1 MMILS
6 KQSLKLAFVSAIS
19 LVFLAPATQA
29 ISTTFSSSSVMLQ
42 EQANTNSQTLIAAGV
57 KKRIQFPRGESST
70 KLSGAVVRGDR
81 DVYTLGAKA
90 DQTMN
95 LSISSTEA
103 NAVFKLVDPN
113 GNTLAEDVTTWS
125 DTLPLSGDYQVY
137 VGGTRGNASYTLQV
151 SIN

>member
-1 MMILS
+1 MILS
-6 KQSLKLAFVSAIS
+6 KRSLNLAVASSVSLI
-19 LVFLAPATQA
+19 FLASATQA
-29 ISTTFSSSSVMLQ
+29 ISTTSSSSHVTLQ

-57 KKRIQFPRGESST
+57 KKRIQFPKGESSAKVSGAVIRGES
-70 KLSGAVVRGDR
+70 
-81 DVYTLGAKA
+81 DVYTLNAKA

-113 GNTLAEDVTTWS
+113 GNTLAEDVTSWS
-125 DTLPLSGDYQVY
+125 DTLPLTGDYQVF
-137 VGGTRGNASYTLQV
+137 VAGTRGNAEYTLQV

>member
-29 ISTTFSSSSVMLQ
+29 ISTTFSSNRTAIQ
-42 EQANTNSQTLIAAGV
+42 EQASTTSQTLIAAGV
-57 KKRIQFPRGESST
+57 RKRIRFPKGESSAT
-70 KLSGAVVRGDR
+70 VSGAVVRGDR

-113 GNTLAEDVTTWS
+113 GNTLAEDVTSWS
-125 DTLPLSGDYQVY
+125 DTLPLSGEYQVY

>member
-1 MMILS
+1 MILS
-6 KQSLKLAFVSAIS
+6 KRSLNLAFASAVSLI
-19 LVFLAPATQA
+19 FLASATQA
-29 ISTTFSSSSVMLQ
+29 ISTTSSSSPVTPQ
-42 EQANTNSQTLIAAGV
+42 KQASTNSQTLIAAGV
-57 KKRIQFPRGESST
+57 KKRIQFPRGESSA
-70 KLSGAVVRGDR
+70 KVSGAVIRGES
-81 DVYTLGAKA
+81 DVYTLGAKEN
-90 DQTMN
+90 QTMN

-125 DTLPLSGDYQVY
+125 DTLPLTGDYQVF